1 MAMSQSS
8 LVDLTRISQED
19 GWSAGLFVGER
30 LGHLTEGKNSS
41 PRNQAKVV
49 LELKSG
55 ARCVKGEEEKR

>member
-30 LGHLTEGKNSS
+30 LGHLTEGKKSS
-41 PRNQAKVV
+41 PRNQAKEVV
-49 LELKSG
+49 ELQSG
-55 ARCVKGEEEKR
+55 VRCIKGEEEKK